1 MRLQTATPDPYK
13 MTLMTHSRQINKRQ
27 VNKRQVDKQ
36 SGFLLLEVLVAMVI
50 ILIGVVG
57 IAKLQHVAKSS
68 NGQALQRTEAI
79 MLTDD
84 LIERIRSNISGMTG
98 YFTGSTI
105 KVISGTPS
113 STPPSTC
120 SSGTPCTAEQVA
132 AYDIWEWHRDIT
144 GAFETDSGIST
155 GGLVNPTVCL
165 IGPGYVSATNHQS
178 GFYDIAIAWHGQ
190 NQIGQQAI
198 SGSTLASN
206 CGTTDDKYDADG
218 NDNVY
223 RRVHW
228 QRVYL
233 DI

>member
-1 MRLQTATPDPYK
+1 MEPDGDFAGGEMARIVLAIKKCLADQDRVPFLVFDEVDAEIGGRL
-13 MTLMTHSRQINKRQ
+13 
-27 VNKRQVDKQ
+27 
-36 SGFLLLEVLVAMVI
+36 GFEV
-50 ILIGVVG
+50 G
-57 IAKLQHVAKSS
+57 AKLQHVAKNS
-68 NGQALQRTEAI
+68 NAQALQRTEAI

-105 KVISGTPS
+105 KLISGTPS

-120 SSGTPCTAEQVA
+120 SSGSPCTAEQVA

-144 GAFETDSGIST
+144 GAFESDGGIST

-165 IGPGYVSATNHQS
+165 QCLAGSCASATNQS

-190 NQIGQQAI
+190 SQIGQQTI

-206 CGTTDDKYDADG
+206 CGTSLSDDSYDADG

-228 QRVYL
+228 QRVFL